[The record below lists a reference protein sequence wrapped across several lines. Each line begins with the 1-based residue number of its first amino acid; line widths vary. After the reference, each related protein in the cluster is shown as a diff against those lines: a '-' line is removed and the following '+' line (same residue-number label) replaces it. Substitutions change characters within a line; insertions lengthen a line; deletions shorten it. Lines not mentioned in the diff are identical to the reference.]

1 MALIL
6 VVDDCEPVRH
16 TLRRM
21 LESRQHRVVM
31 AEGRLEALELW
42 RQRGADLVLLD
53 LQLPDRDAID
63 TVTQFRGAAPE
74 LPIIAMASGD
84 RSGLDVLADAY
95 LLGVK
100 AVLPKP
106 FHLHQVLD
114 LVARVLGTDEASEAG
129 WPSDGRP
136 DHPAAIARLGRHRHL
151 HARGQHCGGVGA
163 VRDHG
168 GKPQGDAEGGLGGA
182 RGHGGQEAPT
192 WSPPADPAGSR
203 GAVHGSKQGDAA
215 DAGRGLTGDAEG
227 GAIAWL
233 VQLSELPIILVGLE
247 AHRKRVLGPA
257 LRRATHA
264 LLDVNCRREVYERRA
279 RYTHQPERTGIK
291 FIAVQRVG

>member
-1 MALIL
+1 MALVLI
-6 VVDDCEPVRH
+6 VDDCEPDRH

-31 AEGRLEALELW
+31 AEGRLEGLELW
-42 RQRGADLVLLD
+42 RQRGADLVMLD

-63 TVTQFRGAAPE
+63 TVVQFRAAAPE

-129 WPSDGRP
+129 
-136 DHPAAIARLGRHRHL
+136 
-151 HARGQHCGGVGA
+151 
-163 VRDHG
+163 
-168 GKPQGDAEGGLGGA
+168 
-182 RGHGGQEAPT
+182 
-192 WSPPADPAGSR
+192 
-203 GAVHGSKQGDAA
+203 
-215 DAGRGLTGDAEG
+215 
-227 GAIAWL
+227 
-233 VQLSELPIILVGLE
+233 
-247 AHRKRVLGPA
+247 
-257 LRRATHA
+257 
-264 LLDVNCRREVYERRA
+264 
-279 RYTHQPERTGIK
+279 
-291 FIAVQRVG
+291 